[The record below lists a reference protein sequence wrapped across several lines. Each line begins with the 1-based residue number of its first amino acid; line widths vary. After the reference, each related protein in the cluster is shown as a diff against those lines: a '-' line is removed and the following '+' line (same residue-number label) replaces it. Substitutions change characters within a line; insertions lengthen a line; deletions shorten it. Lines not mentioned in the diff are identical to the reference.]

1 MEPLLEIKTIP
12 MSFEMKINRARLELA
27 TTDATFEVSRG
38 KGGLQM
44 QMKPAKLKIDTVE
57 ARYSAGLKS
66 AMHLISDVAKKGVQA
81 AYEATA
87 TYAREGNLMLDI
99 NIMDNPIPE
108 IAMKKFISDVSFNIG
123 FIPSTG
129 PDISWDTGGISMS
142 FAMDKLDFD
151 WNIERPQI
159 EFIPGSIEFIISE
172 YPSVEIKYIG
182 TPIFVPPS
190 ANPNYKEIDTL
201 VWETEN

>member
-201 VWETEN
+201 V

>member
-1 MEPLLEIKTIP
+1 MEQLLEIKTIP
-12 MSFEMKINRARLELA
+12 MSLEMKINKARYEIA
-27 TTDATFEVSRG
+27 AINATFEMTRN

-57 ARYSAGLKS
+57 ARYSAGIKS
-66 AMHLISDVAKKGVQA
+66 AMRSVNDFAKSGVQA
-81 AYEATA
+81 GYKATA

-99 NIMDNPIPE
+99 DIMDNPIPE
-108 IAMKKFISDVSFNIG
+108 IAMKKFMSDVSFNLG

-142 FAMDKLDFD
+142 FIMDELNFD

-159 EFIPGSIEFIISE
+159 NFIPGSIEFIISE
-172 YPSVEIKYIG
+172 YPSVEINYIG

-201 VWETEN
+201 V

>member
-1 MEPLLEIKTIP
+1 MMGPLLEIKTIP
-12 MSFEMKINRARLELA
+12 MTLEMKINKAHYEIA
-27 TTDATFEVSRG
+27 TTNATFEMTRS

-44 QMKPAKLKIDTVE
+44 QMKPTKLKIDTVE
-57 ARYSAGLKS
+57 ARYSAGIKS
-66 AMHLISDVAKKGVQA
+66 AMRSVSDFAKLGVQA
-81 AYEATA
+81 GYKATA

-108 IAMKKFISDVSFNIG
+108 IAMKKFMSDISFNLG
-123 FIPSTG
+123 FAPSVG

-142 FAMDKLDFD
+142 FTMDELDFD
-151 WNIERPQI
+151 WNVERPQI
-159 EFIPGSIEFIISE
+159 NFIPGSVEFIISE
-172 YPSVEIKYIG
+172 YPNVEINYIG

-201 VWETEN
+201 V

>member
-12 MSFEMKINRARLELA
+12 MSLEMRINKARFELA
-27 TTDATFEVSRG
+27 TTNATFEMSRS

-44 QMKPAKLKIDTVE
+44 QMKPAKLKIDTIE
-57 ARYSAGLKS
+57 ARYSAGIKD
-66 AMHLISDVAKKGVQA
+66 AMRLISDFAKKGVQA

-108 IAMKKFISDVSFNIG
+108 IAMKKFISNVSFNLG
-123 FIPSTG
+123 FIPSVG

-142 FAMDKLDFD
+142 FTMDKLDFD

-159 EFIPGSIEFIISE
+159 DFIPGSVEFIISE
-172 YPSVEIKYIG
+172 YPSVEINYIG

-201 VWETEN
+201 V

>member
-1 MEPLLEIKTIP
+1 MIESLLEIKTIP
-12 MSFEMKINRARLELA
+12 MSVEMKINKARYEIA
-27 TTDATFEVSRG
+27 TTDATFELTRD

-44 QMKPAKLKIDTVE
+44 KMKPTKLNIDTVE
-57 ARYSAGLKS
+57 ARYSAGIKS
-66 AMHLISDVAKKGVQA
+66 VMRSVEDYAKRGMQA

-108 IAMKKFISDVSFNIG
+108 IAVKKFMSDVEFNLG
-123 FIPSTG
+123 FIPEAG
-129 PDISWDTGGISMS
+129 PDISWDIGGISMN
-142 FAMDKLDFD
+142 FEMDKLDFD

-159 EFIPGSIEFIISE
+159 NFIPGSIEFVIKE
-172 YPSVEIKYIG
+172 YPRLEINYKG

-190 ANPNYKEIDTL
+190 SNPNYKEIDTF
-201 VWETEN
+201 V

>member
-12 MSFEMKINRARLELA
+12 MSLEMRINKARFELA
-27 TTDATFEVSRG
+27 TTNATFEMSRS

-44 QMKPAKLKIDTVE
+44 QMKPAKLKIDTIE
-57 ARYSAGLKS
+57 ARYSAGIKD
-66 AMHLISDVAKKGVQA
+66 AMLLISDFAKKGVQA

-108 IAMKKFISDVSFNIG
+108 IAMKKFISNVSFNLG
-123 FIPSTG
+123 FIPSVG

-142 FAMDKLDFD
+142 FTMDKLDFD

-159 EFIPGSIEFIISE
+159 DFIPGSVEFIISE
-172 YPSVEIKYIG
+172 YPSVEINYIG

-201 VWETEN
+201 V

>member
-12 MSFEMKINRARLELA
+12 MTLEMKINRARLELV
-27 TTDATFEVSRG
+27 TTDATFELSRS
-38 KGGLQM
+38 KGGLKM
-44 QMKPAKLKIDTVE
+44 QMRPAKLKIDTVE
-57 ARYSAGLKS
+57 ARYSAGIKNV
-66 AMHLISDVAKKGVQA
+66 MEMVRDFAKKGVQA

-108 IAMKKFISDVSFNIG
+108 IAMKKFISDVSFNLG
-123 FIPSTG
+123 FIPSSG

-142 FAMDKLDFD
+142 FELDKLDFD

-159 EFIPGSIEFIISE
+159 NFIPGSIEFIISQ
-172 YPSVEIKYIG
+172 YPRVEIKYIG

-201 VWETEN
+201 V